1 MRPAIAPAVLQPPL
15 AREVQ
20 TRYKYM
26 VSISSSRDRRPSSRR
41 AALLILAAVLA
52 GCDRGEIKVYR
63 VAKEEHSPS
72 PALPSGWEEL
82 PGDQMRVGNYAISGN
97 NGAKAQMT
105 IVSLPGAAGS
115 ELDNVNRWRSQ
126 VGLQPIS
133 AAELPNQATSIQ
145 IADAPARLFEMSGVA
160 PQTKAATRILAA
172 LQPHGDAM
180 WFFKMMGDDDLVRGQ
195 KNAFIGF
202 LQKYQ
207 YLDAG
212 PSGATQP
219 PSQPA
224 ASQIPQAGPP
234 ARTWKSPPGWE
245 QQQPGPMQDAKF
257 LVAGGKATATVSIF
271 DGPTGGVLA
280 NVNRWRTQQLGLP
293 PVDEAGLKPLL
304 SAIDLPD
311 TKANLVDMAGSN
323 QRMIAAIVPR
333 GASTWFFKLVGE
345 EAAVRAEKNA
355 FIDFVKSTK

>member
-1 MRPAIAPAVLQPPL
+1 MRPATPPSVIQPPL
-15 AREVQ
+15 ARKGQ
-20 TRYKYM
+20 TLYKYI
-26 VSISSSRDRRPSSRR
+26 VSISSFRDRRPSSWQ
-41 AALLILAAVLA
+41 AALLILAAALA
-52 GCDRGEIKVYR
+52 GCDRGEIQVYR

-82 PGDQMRVGNYAISGN
+82 PGGQMRIGNYAISGKN
-97 NGAKAQMT
+97 LAKAQMT

-145 IADAPARLFEMSGVA
+145 IADAPARLFELSGVA

-207 YLDAG
+207 YSDAG
-212 PSGATQP
+212 PPGAPQP
-219 PSQPA
+219 PSQPT
-224 ASQIPQAGPP
+224 ASQIPQA
-234 ARTWKSPPGWE
+234 
-245 QQQPGPMQDAKF
+245 
-257 LVAGGKATATVSIF
+257 
-271 DGPTGGVLA
+271 
-280 NVNRWRTQQLGLP
+280 
-293 PVDEAGLKPLL
+293 
-304 SAIDLPD
+304 
-311 TKANLVDMAGSN
+311 
-323 QRMIAAIVPR
+323 
-333 GASTWFFKLVGE
+333 
-345 EAAVRAEKNA
+345 
-355 FIDFVKSTK
+355 

>member
-1 MRPAIAPAVLQPPL
+1 LAV
-15 AREVQ
+15 
-20 TRYKYM
+20 T
-26 VSISSSRDRRPSSRR
+26 
-41 AALLILAAVLA
+41 LA
-52 GCDRGEIKVYR
+52 GCDRNEIKVYR
-63 VAKEEHSPS
+63 LAKEEHSPS
-72 PALPSGWEEL
+72 MSLPSGWAEL

-105 IVSLPGAAGS
+105 IIPLPAASGS

-145 IADAPARLFEMSGVA
+145 IADAPARLFELSGVA

-172 LQPHGDAM
+172 LQPHGDAT

-195 KNAFIGF
+195 KDAFIGF

-207 YLDAG
+207 YSDAG
-212 PSGATQP
+212 PPGAPQP
-219 PSQPA
+219 PSQPT
-224 ASQIPQAGPP
+224 ASQIPQAAPP

-257 LVAGGKATATVSIF
+257 LVATGKATVTVSIF

-280 NVNRWRTQQLGLP
+280 NVNRWRNQLGLP

-304 SAIDLPD
+304 TAIDLPE
-311 TKANLVDMAGSN
+311 TKATLVDMAGSK